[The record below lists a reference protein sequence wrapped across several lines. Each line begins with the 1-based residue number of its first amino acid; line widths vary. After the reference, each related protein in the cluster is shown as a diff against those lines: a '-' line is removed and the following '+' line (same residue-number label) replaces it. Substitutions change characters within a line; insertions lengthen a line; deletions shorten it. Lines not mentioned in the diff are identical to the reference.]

1 MTGRDIRDLIQ
12 GADNIF
18 GAALQVFD
26 GDGMHRNAEDLG
38 VEFERRP
45 HGPGGPNDS
54 LIRLNITQLQI

>member
-26 GDGMHRNAEDLG
+26 GDGMHRDAEDFR
-38 VEFERRP
+38 VEFERRT
-45 HGPGGPNDS
+45 HGA
-54 LIRLNITQLQI
+54 